1 MNQSGVRSL
10 EEGNFTMS
18 LTDDLGDIRQR
29 IAQIEHEQ
37 AEMKKSIFN
46 MKNFEELNLT
56 KISQGNMDSS
66 RMGRR
71 IDYASGK
78 ETPGA
83 GEIIS

>member
-1 MNQSGVRSL
+1 
-10 EEGNFTMS
+10 
-18 LTDDLGDIRQR
+18 
-29 IAQIEHEQ
+29 
-37 AEMKKSIFN
+37 MKKSIFN

-78 ETPGA
+78 ETPG
-83 GEIIS
+83 EIKETSEIVS